1 MTKKMLEKQEED
13 PQQIL
18 IKVPEVGID
27 EVGRGAVFGPVFSA
41 VVILT
46 EKNRYILKKLGVE
59 DSKKLTPKKRKLLL
73 PKILLLSSD
82 YGIGQSSAREIDKIG
97 IRCAT
102 ELSMIRALKK
112 LKEKP
117 SEIIIDG
124 PLPLRQW
131 NGIQKNIISGDS
143 KFISIASASIV
154 AKVSR
159 DNLMER
165 LEKIYSG
172 YLIFK
177 NKGYGTREHLSII
190 KENGITNLHRKS
202 FLKNQILSSS
212 DQSKK
217 SLTNCC

>member
-1 MTKKMLEKQEED
+1 MQEKKEED
-13 PQQIL
+13 LQQVL
-18 IKVPEVGID
+18 NKVSEVGID

-41 VVILT
+41 VVVIT
-46 EKNRYILKKLGVE
+46 EKNKFILKQIGVN

-82 YGIGQSSAREIDKIG
+82 YGIGQSSAREIDKFG
-97 IRCAT
+97 IRVAT
-102 ELSMIRALKK
+102 ELSMIRAIKK

-124 PLPLRQW
+124 PLLLRPW
-131 NGIQKNIISGDS
+131 NGFQKNIISGDS
-143 KFISIASASIV
+143 KFIAIAAASIV

-165 LEKIYSG
+165 LEKKYPG

-177 NKGYGTREHLSII
+177 NKGYGTREHLAII
-190 KENGITNLHRKS
+190 KKNGITNLHRKS
-202 FLKNQILSSS
+202 FLK
-212 DQSKK
+212 K
-217 SLTNCC
+217 SNLV